1 MFFILFYYESDDD
14 VPIAAAE
21 KQRHNSEDDATMRAN
36 AERVDNHVG
45 SMFRTRRQELGLSQ
59 TAVAERLGV
68 TFQQVQ
74 KYERGMNRIS
84 ASRLHDLCEIL
95 GVPVEYFFD
104 GLDSEMGEPDG
115 PNLNDPELVELVNAY
130 MGIPRQITRARLSA
144 MLRSVARCA
153 DD

>member
-1 MFFILFYYESDDD
+1 
-14 VPIAAAE
+14 
-21 KQRHNSEDDATMRAN
+21 MRAN

-104 GLDSEMGEPDG
+104 GLDAEIGEQDG
-115 PNLNDPELVELVNAY
+115 PDLNDPELVELVNAY
-130 MGIPRQITRARLSA
+130 MGIPRQMTRARLSA
-144 MLRSVARCA
+144 MLRSIAQRA

>member
-1 MFFILFYYESDDD
+1 M
-14 VPIAAAE
+14 PIAAAE
-21 KQRHNSEDDATMRAN
+21 KQRHNSEDDATIRAN

-45 SMFRTRRQELGLSQ
+45 LMFRTRRQELGLSQ

-95 GVPVEYFFD
+95 GVPIEYFFD
-104 GLDSEMGEPDG
+104 GLDAKISEPDG
-115 PNLNDPELVELVNAY
+115 LDLNDPELVELVNAY
-130 MGIPRQITRARLSA
+130 MGISRQMTRARLSA
-144 MLRSVARCA
+144 MLRSVARWA

>member
-1 MFFILFYYESDDD
+1 M
-14 VPIAAAE
+14 PTAAAAE
-21 KQRHNSEDDATMRAN
+21 KRRHISEGDATIRAN
-36 AERVDNHVG
+36 AERVDDHVG
-45 SMFRTRRQELGLSQ
+45 SMFRMRRQELGLSQ

-104 GLDSEMGEPDG
+104 GLDAEIGEPDG
-115 PNLNDPELVELVNAY
+115 PDLNDPELVELVNAY
-130 MGIPRQITRARLSA
+130 MGIPRQMTRARLSA
-144 MLRSVARCA
+144 MLRSVARCS

>member
-1 MFFILFYYESDDD
+1 M
-14 VPIAAAE
+14 PIAVAE
-21 KQRHNSEDDATMRAN
+21 KQRHSSEDDATMRAN

-104 GLDSEMGEPDG
+104 GLDSGMGEPDG
-115 PNLNDPELVELVNAY
+115 PDLNDPELVELVNAY
-130 MGIPRQITRARLSA
+130 MGIPRQMTRARLSA
-144 MLRSVARCA
+144 MLRSVARWA

>member
-1 MFFILFYYESDDD
+1 M
-14 VPIAAAE
+14 PIAAAE
-21 KQRHNSEDDATMRAN
+21 KQRHNSEDDATIRAN

-45 SMFRTRRQELGLSQ
+45 SMLRTRRQELGLSQ

-104 GLDSEMGEPDG
+104 GLDSEIGEPDG
-115 PNLNDPELVELVNAY
+115 LDLNDPELVELVNAF
-130 MGIPRQITRARLSA
+130 MGIPRQMTRARLSA
-144 MLRSVARCA
+144 MLRSVARWA

>member
-1 MFFILFYYESDDD
+1 M
-14 VPIAAAE
+14 PIAAAE
-21 KQRHNSEDDATMRAN
+21 KQRLNSADEATMRAN

-45 SMFRTRRQELGLSQ
+45 SIFRMRRQELGLSQ

-104 GLDSEMGEPDG
+104 GLDAEMGIPDG
-115 PNLNDPELVELVNAY
+115 PDLNDPELVALVNAY
-130 MGIPRQITRARLSA
+130 MGIPRQMTRARLSA
-144 MLRSVARCA
+144 MLRSVARWA
-153 DD
+153 ND